1 MQSFTSCCLSLQKV
15 TDVSTFHHL
24 HGFHPDASFYCY
36 SLTWLSPKAS
46 WQSNQMTLSKCKL
59 DYIHHWFGFSSS
71 LVTFRR
77 QQGLQ
82 SPSDTG
88 PSQAPW
94 LLSLFFHRSVV
105 LWCTAWTAARQASL
119 SFTISRTVSSPRY
132 LVSPNWFPCFSNTH
146 EQLSALPAW
155 PALLQIHSRL
165 LSNSSREAT
174 PIILFRSETTH
185 THYWHYLTSFL
196 FYPQIYGFL
205 SYYSFYL
212 NTLIITC
219 LLLV

>member
-105 LWCTAWTAARQASL
+105 PHKPPDCCRFSIAQSCCDALHGPQRARL
-119 SFTISRTVSSPRY
+119 PCPSP
-132 LVSPNWFPCFSNTH
+132 FPG
-146 EQLSALPAW
+146 L
-155 PALLQIHSRL
+155 
-165 LSNSSREAT
+165 
-174 PIILFRSETTH
+174 
-185 THYWHYLTSFL
+185 Y
-196 FYPQIYGFL
+196 
-205 SYYSFYL
+205 
-212 NTLIITC
+212 
-219 LLLV
+219 LLLVTLFLPTGFLVSQTLMSSYLLSLPGRPSSRYTHAFSPTLPGRPLQLYYLDLRQPTLTIGII

>member
-59 DYIHHWFGFSSS
+59 DYIHCWFGLSSS

-77 QQGLQ
+77 QEGLQ
-82 SPSDTG
+82 SPSDIG

-94 LLSLFFHRSVV
+94 LLSFFHRSVV
-105 LWCTAWTAARQASL
+105 SNQLFVMHCMDCSTPGFPVLHHFPDCIFSSL
-119 SFTISRTVSSPRY
+119 
-132 LVSPNWFPCFSNTH
+132 PCFS
-146 EQLSALPAW
+146 QLGSLFLKHSWAAICSPCLAGLP
-155 PALLQIHSRL
+155 PDTLTPSLQLFQGGHS
-165 LSNSSREAT
+165 NY
-174 PIILFRSETTH
+174 II
-185 THYWHYLTSFL
+185 
-196 FYPQIYGFL
+196 
-205 SYYSFYL
+205 
-212 NTLIITC
+212 
-219 LLLV
+219 